1 LDDGEVATRLSHFYQ
16 PGVSFMKKTSLFSAN
31 SVAVAVAALCASMP
45 AFAQVEAKVTGRV
58 HFDTRNINDFG
69 LNQIAD
75 RDSASVGDNFEVRR
89 ARIGI
94 SGAINKDI
102 TYEVVGNAVG
112 SNTNFVDTAFVNYGF
127 NKAGQLRAG
136 RFKQPFSLEELTSSN
151 NIDFMERSYGNQ
163 MVPGKRLGMM
173 LHGEPTKGLFYGVSG
188 YADGFNEVTN
198 SNNLG
203 SKTAIRVA
211 LNAADFLKLEDT
223 VLHFGVANT
232 QGKSQTVPVNSGNTQ
247 SDASQDTRATIV
259 AFRTE
264 GRGLNNAYRLQI
276 GGDKLRAATS
286 TSTSTAVAAGGGTP
300 TITTTTTGGLGYNQ
314 IANNAV
320 NIKQNMNGIEL
331 ALAKGPFK
339 FQAENFDSK
348 YAASGTAVDLGTTAN
363 QSAMAV
369 NARVKANYM
378 EFMYNITG
386 EEWSKSYKGGAFGG
400 ITPKSIF
407 MKDYGGVV
415 GNGIGA
421 WQVGIRL
428 SEYSSDA
435 ANTGACA
442 LGTSSCETVVGTATT
457 TGGSGVSNKARAQNS
472 ETAKTTTYA
481 LNWFLN
487 SNARV
492 MLNYSETKFGQ
503 NVIMLD
509 TSPYTAAGSGVTDK
523 ERVISLRTQIN
534 F

>member
-1 LDDGEVATRLSHFYQ
+1 
-16 PGVSFMKKTSLFSAN
+16 MKKTSLFSAN
-31 SVAVAVAALCASMP
+31 SVAVAVAALCATMP

-58 HFDTRNINDFG
+58 HFDTRSINDFG
-69 LNQIAD
+69 LNPIAD

-173 LHGEPTKGLFYGVSG
+173 LHGEPTKGLFYGVSAF
-188 YADGFNEVTN
+188 ADGFNEVTN

-223 VLHFGVANT
+223 VLHFGLANT
-232 QGKSQTVPVNSGNTQ
+232 QGKSQTTPVNSGNTQ

-286 TSTSTAVAAGGGTP
+286 SAVAAGGGTP
-300 TITTTTTGGLGYNQ
+300 TITGGLGYNQ
-314 IANNAV
+314 TANNAV
-320 NIKQNMNGIEL
+320 DINQNMNGMEL

-348 YAASGTAVDLGTTAN
+348 FAASGTAVDLGTTAN
-363 QSAMAV
+363 KSAMAV

-386 EEWSKSYKGGAFGG
+386 EEWSKAYRGGAFGG
-400 ITPKSIF
+400 ITPQSIF

-428 SEYSSDA
+428 SEYSADA

-492 MLNYSETKFGQ
+492 MFNYSETKFGQ

-509 TSPYTAAGSGVTDK
+509 TSPYTAVGSGVTDK
-523 ERVISLRTQIN
+523 ERVFSVRTQIN